1 MNMKMIAVFAVMA
14 LAAVHCDDTTVECN
28 IGFDDKGTANVTTC
42 AANVTMCYS
51 PVDAADNKFAGY
63 GCGACPEDAANGTCT
78 TCVSAEDEAC
88 NGYVTPTVNYK
99 CYKSGKEEAC
109 PAAAEINCF
118 MAKANYTG
126 NDATL
131 TAGGCGDCAS
141 VIAANPNITAAD
153 CMDCKTNLCNSA
165 TQMATFLAP
174 LLAVLFWLH

>member
-14 LAAVHCDDTTVECN
+14 LAAVHCDDTFVKCN
-28 IGFDDKGTANVTTC
+28 IGFDDKGGANVTTC
-42 AANVTMCYS
+42 AANVNMCYS

-78 TCVSAEDEAC
+78 TCDSDDVKAC
-88 NGYVTPTVNYK
+88 NSYVTPTVNYK

-109 PAAAEINCF
+109 PAAPEINCF

-131 TAGGCGDCAS
+131 TAGGCGTCE
-141 VIAANPNITAAD
+141 AAMGKANFTAAD

-165 TQMATFLAP
+165 TKMATLLAP